1 MAPIISSLP
10 KSSQVLDDEDDELF
24 LESAEEVVFGKSE
37 EKGGEETAADLD
49 EDLLMFD
56 EEEFEGF
63 LDPAVEQRHQTASAA
78 AAAGVAAAA
87 LPAEERLYILE
98 LLFIV
103 SLLVYAANFMIGRRY
118 NEKLA
123 RGWLAAQHA
132 VLSSQFSHLG
142 QITEEDI
149 AALPSSSSSSAP
161 ISSSSSS
168 SSPSRKVTSVISIDK
183 VSQSQF
189 RFFATGRRNCLGAQ
203 LTLKTLKRH
212 DLVSVLVNLVTG
224 GEDIVTVEVPVEP
237 MEPCLFLCARTAL
250 VKKLC
255 ETHKELPS
263 LSSYLP
269 SLSKSLPAGFSVYS
283 DSPDAAAAILA
294 DPQVASALSNFSH
307 EIKYIYLSDQTAPAK
322 YAKMLRCSFKLPAS
336 NFERQQPLL
345 HAIFSLV
352 DFAARH
358 HPSPAD
364 KKRQAKLRAEAAKPS
379 LKEQEEKRREELEKA
394 QDAKREEERKRYA
407 QMSPDQRAKY
417 DQKIQARELKKRQN
431 RMVRVVKA

>member
-1 MAPIISSLP
+1 MWG
-10 KSSQVLDDEDDELF
+10 
-24 LESAEEVVFGKSE
+24 AEV
-37 EKGGEETAADLD
+37 
-49 EDLLMFD
+49 
-56 EEEFEGF
+56 
-63 LDPAVEQRHQTASAA
+63 
-78 AAAGVAAAA
+78 
-87 LPAEERLYILE
+87 RLK
-98 LLFIV
+98 
-103 SLLVYAANFMIGRRY
+103 R
-118 NEKLA
+118 
-123 RGWLAAQHA
+123 
-132 VLSSQFSHLG
+132 
-142 QITEEDI
+142 
-149 AALPSSSSSSAP
+149 
-161 ISSSSSS
+161 
-168 SSPSRKVTSVISIDK
+168 
-183 VSQSQF
+183 
-189 RFFATGRRNCLGAQ
+189 
-203 LTLKTLKRH
+203 LKRH
-212 DLVSVLVNLVTG
+212 DLVSALVNLVTG
-224 GEDIVTVEVPVEP
+224 GEDTVTVEVPVEP

-263 LSSYLP
+263 LSSHLP
-269 SLSKSLPAGFSVYS
+269 ALSKSLPAGFSVYS

-364 KKRQAKLRAEAAKPS
+364 KKKQAKLRAEAAKPS